1 MSVLPLVRLKDLV
14 LDVSTW
20 NPLRSDAEDEFD
32 YIDLSAVDQELKA
45 ITNARTLTCG
55 EAPSRAR
62 QLVKNGDVLVSTV
75 RPNLN
80 GVALV
85 PDELSGATASTGF
98 CVLRAN
104 QERLHARYL
113 FHWVKSDTFVKSM
126 VKQATGASYPAVS
139 DKIVLESSIPLPS
152 VTEQRRIAAILDQ
165 ADTLR
170 AKRREALAQLDR
182 LAQSIFVEMFGDPK
196 KHIEEGSTVELS
208 NVVDATKS
216 VTYGIVQAGPQ
227 FPGGVP
233 YIKTG
238 DIKDGAI
245 LEGQLSRTSPEIATS
260 YARSAIS
267 VGDIV
272 MSIRATVGTTAL
284 VPSSLDGANLTQGT
298 ARISP
303 GSDVDGL
310 YLLNYLRTSSVQ
322 RWIQAQVKGATF
334 REITLGRLRQLP
346 VFVPK
351 LEAQKLFVSR
361 YSQLQALKANVANQM
376 SGLDAIF
383 SSIQYRAFQGDL

>member
-113 FHWVKSDTFVKSM
+113 FQWVKSDSFVKSM

-139 DKIVLESSIPLPS
+139 DKIIHESSIPLPS
-152 VTEQRRIAAILDQ
+152 VTEQRRVAAIHDQ
-165 ADTLR
+165 ADALL
-170 AKRREALAQLDR
+170 AKRREA
-182 LAQSIFVEMFGDPK
+182 
-196 KHIEEGSTVELS
+196 
-208 NVVDATKS
+208 
-216 VTYGIVQAGPQ
+216 
-227 FPGGVP
+227 
-233 YIKTG
+233 
-238 DIKDGAI
+238 
-245 LEGQLSRTSPEIATS
+245 
-260 YARSAIS
+260 
-267 VGDIV
+267 
-272 MSIRATVGTTAL
+272 
-284 VPSSLDGANLTQGT
+284 
-298 ARISP
+298 
-303 GSDVDGL
+303 
-310 YLLNYLRTSSVQ
+310 
-322 RWIQAQVKGATF
+322 
-334 REITLGRLRQLP
+334 
-346 VFVPK
+346 
-351 LEAQKLFVSR
+351 
-361 YSQLQALKANVANQM
+361 
-376 SGLDAIF
+376 
-383 SSIQYRAFQGDL
+383 